1 MNMTT
6 KLLLW
11 LILAILLGWLWFGPW
26 SCCWQQWLCPDCVK
40 GAVQEEQIGSQTGR
54 EEPVAL
60 AHLPIEF
67 LKGSAEPHTYEGW
80 EALKDSLVSGLTDGK
95 QLLVTGYYFEGE
107 EAPEGFETMG
117 LARANKVIDLLA
129 NSIPREQMTARS
141 LLVEAAQIEHGKVLN
156 AVDFGW
162 EDRPTE
168 TEKTEQASLEQI
180 STERVLLHFPTNSAK
195 ASDVGPDIE
204 AYLDKAAERVKKSG
218 EQILLIG
225 HTDNRGSDK
234 LNTRLG
240 RKRAEFV
247 RDLLLRRGVPAKQ
260 ISVKSMGAKD
270 PVASNKTKEGRAQNR
285 RVELKIQASG
295 KE

>member
-11 LILAILLGWLWFGPW
+11 LILAVLLGWLWFGPW

-40 GAVQEEQIGSQTGR
+40 GAVVEEQIGTETGQ

-67 LKGSAEPHTYEGW
+67 LKGSAEPQTYEGW
-80 EALKDSLVSGLTDGK
+80 QALADSLVAGLAAGK
-95 QLLVTGYYFEGE
+95 QLLVTGYYLEGE
-107 EAPEGFETMG
+107 KAPEGFETMG
-117 LARANKVIDLLA
+117 LARANRVMDLL
-129 NSIPREQMTARS
+129 SDRIPREQMTARS
-141 LLVEAAQIEHGKVLN
+141 LLVEAGQIEHGEALG
-156 AVDFGW
+156 AVDFSW
-162 EDRPTE
+162 EEKQIATE
-168 TEKTEQASLEQI
+168 EKQQATLEQI

-195 ASDVGPDIE
+195 ASDVGPEIE

-218 EQILLIG
+218 ERILLIG

-247 RDLLLRRGVPAKQ
+247 RDLLLRRGVPADQ

-270 PVASNKTKEGRAQNR
+270 PVASNKTAEGRAQNR
-285 RVELKIQASG
+285 RVELKIQAG
-295 KE
+295 N